1 MNKDDIKQGIQVS
14 IEEGSLDIAK
24 DYIKQYKNIYGYSDE
39 IASMEAIVFF
49 YNKEYKNA
57 IECIKKGLEHNIF
70 SSDLYCILGNIYEAD
85 NKIDKAY
92 LCYSNALINANQDN
106 FDVISGYIENL
117 ENNHK
122 INVNNY
128 SIVMLTYNN
137 LDYTKVCIDSI
148 RKYNGKDNCEIII
161 VDNNSTDG
169 TVQWLQEQN
178 DIKYILNKEN
188 KGFPAGCNQGIE
200 ISEKNNDIFLLNND
214 TVIMPNSIFNLRMG
228 LYNEENVGA
237 TGSISNSVSYYQQI
251 SAQYDDFD
259 DYMKLALQNN
269 IPDDSRYE
277 QRVKLVGF
285 AMFIKRD
292 VLDKVGLLDERF
304 TPGNF
309 EDDDLSLRIV
319 VAGYKLLLCK
329 DSYIHHFGSVSFKEN
344 PEKYSELLKTND
356 NKFMEKWSFNS
367 AKSTV
372 IRYDLVNLIT
382 ETVDKKINILEIG
395 CNCGATLIEVKNR
408 YKNSNLYGLDF
419 NQYTAKIANYNA
431 NVQTTKI
438 QYIDLS
444 IYEESFFDYV
454 ILGDIIEHVYNPKEL
469 LTNIFKYLKKDGY
482 IISTIPNVMH
492 FSIIRDLLY
501 GNWTYQ
507 DAGILD
513 KTHFRFFTKNE
524 IIKMFNECGYSE
536 LNMGMNEMFTTESD
550 VNFIEQLS
558 NLSSKELKEEYN
570 AYQYIIKAK
579 KFEKPTDE
587 IVKKCATLLRRIE
600 FNIDIEETEKE
611 LIENLKNRIFT
622 QDVIV
627 ETVAKYVIDKVY
639 ILNYLAIKCLED
651 EIDDFILILLN
662 NAYDLE
668 PQNLDTNYNLAYVL
682 NMIGESNLALEY
694 LYNLKDTNAAIEKL
708 KEIIGGAIYE

>member
-1 MNKDDIKQGIQVS
+1 MNRDDIKQAIQVS

-24 DYIKQYKNIYGYSDE
+24 DYIKQYNNIYGYSHE

-57 IECIKKGLEHNIF
+57 IECIKKGLEQNIF
-70 SSDLYCILGNIYEAD
+70 SSDLYCILGNVYEAD

-92 LCYSNALINANQDN
+92 LCYNNALINANEEN
-106 FDVISGYIENL
+106 TNIILGYIENL
-117 ENNHK
+117 NNNHK

-169 TVQWLQEQN
+169 TVEWLQEQQ
-178 DIKYILNKEN
+178 DIKCILNKEN

-200 ISEKNNDIFLLNND
+200 IAEKNNDIFLLNND

-251 SAQYDDFD
+251 SVQYDDFD

-269 IPDDSRYE
+269 ITDDSRYE

-285 AMFIKRD
+285 AMFIKRS

-482 IISTIPNVMH
+482 IISTIPNIMH

-513 KTHFRFFTKNE
+513 KTHLRFFTKNE

-550 VNFIEQLS
+550 ISFIEQLS
-558 NLSSKELKEEYN
+558 NLSSQELKEEYI

-579 KFEKPTDE
+579 KLEELNDE
-587 IVKKCATLLRRIE
+587 IVNKCTTLLRRIE
-600 FNIDIEETEKE
+600 FNIDVEETEKE
-611 LIENLKNRIFT
+611 LIENIKNKVFT
-622 QDVIV
+622 QEIIM
-627 ETVAKYVIDKVY
+627 ESVAKGIINKVY
-639 ILNYLAIKCLED
+639 ILNYLAIKCLENEVD
-651 EIDDFILILLN
+651 EYILALLN

-668 PQNLDTNYNLAYVL
+668 SQNLDTNYNLAYIL
-682 NMIGESNLALEY
+682 NMVGESNLALEY

-708 KEIIGGAIYE
+708 KESIGGAIYE